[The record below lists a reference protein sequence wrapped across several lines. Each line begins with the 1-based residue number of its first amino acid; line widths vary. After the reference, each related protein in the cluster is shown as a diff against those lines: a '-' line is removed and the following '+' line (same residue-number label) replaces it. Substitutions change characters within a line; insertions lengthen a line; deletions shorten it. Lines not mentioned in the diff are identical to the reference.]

1 MIGYSLGEVADALR
15 SRAAVMRVP
24 EVFGLD
30 VAQVYALAALLD
42 ECRTTTDE
50 GVLARAINLK
60 DTLLLGDPS

>member
-1 MIGYSLGEVADALR
+1 MTDYSLGEVAEALR
-15 SRAAVMRVP
+15 RCTVHIKDGAAFP
-24 EVFGLD
+24 LD
-30 VAQVYALAALLD
+30 VPQVIALAALLD